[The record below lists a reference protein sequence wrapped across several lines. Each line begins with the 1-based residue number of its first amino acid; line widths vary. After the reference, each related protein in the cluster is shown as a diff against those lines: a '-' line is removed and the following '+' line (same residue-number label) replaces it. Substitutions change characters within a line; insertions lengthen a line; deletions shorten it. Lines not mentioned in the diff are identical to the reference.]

1 MGRGR
6 NMQEKQKELFEQYD
20 MELLHV
26 RRGRGG
32 LVCETPD
39 GSYDLQ
45 TCQYSPK
52 RLEQAFEIKE
62 ELIKRGFENID
73 QYYRNKEGELLSY
86 DRYQTPYIMKRHFD
100 GKECDIRNKRDI
112 SFAGVQLG
120 KLHKLLGLLPIDGY
134 VRKQNRFEQKTKE
147 LIRTK
152 QYIAKKN
159 EKKEFE
165 ILFYQYFR
173 LFWGEIQE
181 NYQQIEY
188 PLAICHGSYHQHHL
202 LMLPGQNM
210 AVVQF
215 EDFYVGNQLD
225 DVFYLMRKILEKNQY
240 EFSYAQTLLD
250 AYQKEKNLGK
260 TEYQYLY
267 AVLSYPEKYWKL
279 ANQYMNHRKTF
290 LSPKLTEKLQDAV
303 RLQEKKQRFLEQFC
317 SFYL

>member
-1 MGRGR
+1 
-6 NMQEKQKELFEQYD
+6 MQEKQKELFEQYD

-26 RRGRGG
+26 RRARGG
-32 LVCETPD
+32 LVCETPE

-52 RLEQAFEIKE
+52 RLEQVFEIKE
-62 ELIKRGFENID
+62 ELIRRGFQMID
-73 QYYRNKEGELLSY
+73 QYCRNKEGELLSY
-86 DRYQTPYIMKRHFD
+86 DRYQTPYIMKRHFE
-100 GKECDIRNKRDI
+100 GKECDIRNKKDI
-112 SFAGVQLG
+112 LLAGVQLSR
-120 KLHKLLGLLPIDGY
+120 LHKCLEQLPIDGY
-134 VRKQNRFEQKTKE
+134 VKKENRFEQKTKE

-152 QYIAKKN
+152 QYIARKN

-165 ILFYQYFR
+165 ILFYQYFS
-173 LFWGEIQE
+173 LFWGEIKDS
-181 NYQQIEY
+181 YQKIEY
-188 PLAICHGSYHQHHL
+188 SSAICHGSYHQHHL
-202 LMLPGQNM
+202 LMLPRQNV

-225 DVFYLMRKILEKNQY
+225 DLFYLMRKILEKNQY
-240 EFSYAQTLLD
+240 EFSYAQVLLE
-250 AYQKEKNLGK
+250 AYQ
-260 TEYQYLY
+260 TERRLVNTDYQYLY
-267 AVLSYPEKYWKL
+267 MLLSYPEKYWKL